1 MCKDVAGMNMFC
13 QGPLT
18 PHSVTSVFH
27 GQGIMVSENTELNIC
42 IKFYEMTGKTAT
54 DTVQIAL

>member
-1 MCKDVAGMNMFC
+1 MNMFC